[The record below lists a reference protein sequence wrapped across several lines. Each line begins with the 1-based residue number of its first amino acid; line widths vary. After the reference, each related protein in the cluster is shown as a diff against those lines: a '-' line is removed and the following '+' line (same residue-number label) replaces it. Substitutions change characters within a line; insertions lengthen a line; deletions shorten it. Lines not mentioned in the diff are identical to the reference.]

1 MNYYDEEISIN
12 GPDSKNL
19 SHFKMDRIPS
29 NSSGRGAAANRT
41 ATLRQ
46 SKNVSFRY
54 ICCY

>member
-46 SKNVSFRY
+46 SKNVSFRF